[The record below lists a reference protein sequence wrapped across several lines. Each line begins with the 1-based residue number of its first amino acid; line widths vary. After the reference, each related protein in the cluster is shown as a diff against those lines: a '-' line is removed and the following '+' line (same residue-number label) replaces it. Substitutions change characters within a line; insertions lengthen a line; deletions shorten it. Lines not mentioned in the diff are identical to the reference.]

1 MATGPRRHRSV
12 VAFGLVLAL
21 ALVCCMLLR
30 PAGSPV
36 PHDDGP
42 KAAAPQVVEVY
53 DEPAPS
59 QDPQPLGSAQL
70 PAGQTEPL
78 SATSQQGGSDAPAM
92 ASIPE
97 DASYVEG
104 EVLLG
109 IAPGTTV
116 EQVQALLAST
126 DAVGAHEVTPQE
138 LESGMLQ
145 LEVAPGATVEDA
157 VSALSG
163 SGFADAQPNYVYYAL
178 EEAHP
183 ADELCELLSA
193 DAAAQEET
201 SARQPSEP
209 FEQEVAEG
217 PDDEPTLPE
226 DAGELEGESGQADE
240 QPTEQPDEGDL
251 MEALRASVDDPR
263 AAEQWALESVRAY
276 EAWAQSVCDGAVSIA
291 ILDERPDASHADL
304 APNVI
309 ATYDAQ
315 SQTET
320 LPDAASHGTHVAGIA
335 SAAANNGIGVAGV
348 SHNAGLVMVN
358 VFDKSRDPSKDT
370 WVTNTALLVRAYAY
384 LEAHQDAL
392 NTRVV
397 NLSLGIKTSGKT
409 SHRDDRLIACID
421 KAMSDYGIVT
431 VAAAGNSELAK
442 PPYYEYPGDADNVVS
457 VVNLRRGSAG
467 GTETLSS
474 LSNYNVPGQSGKNI
488 AAPGT
493 GILSTVP
500 GDSYGSLT
508 GTSMAAPHVSGVLAL
523 EFAAN
528 PQLTATEAVNILYAT
543 ARDLGEE
550 GFDDLYGWGEVDA
563 RAAVLA
569 AKTGEYP
576 ELPDISARTAPEP
589 VVTGPT
595 KVPVGAT
602 ATFGVTDGTL
612 ELTGSD
618 GVATFEGGTLTG
630 LAAGTATLAVRDLA
644 GEIRFTHTVTVYET
658 LGCWNIAS
666 PDDPKYVLDVKG
678 ASVNNSANV
687 LLYTANGNNN
697 QVWLL
702 ERQDDGTFLVRSAKS
717 GKVLDVARGSKAAG
731 ANVLQYAPSNKAWQ
745 KWRIVANA
753 DNTVTFVNAHSSKVL
768 EMDGATPAN
777 GRNVRQGEAG
787 QTSSQRWVLKGVRA
801 EVGPIWDGVYKVTSG
816 INVSYALDVRGS
828 SRANGANVQ
837 LWRSRNADNQRWR
850 FEHLGGGEYKITNVR
865 SGKVL
870 DVARASLK
878 NSANVTQWTWN
889 GGGNQRWRLVRHAD
903 GTFTIVRS
911 GTTMALDAKGARAAN
926 GTNVHQY
933 ARKDHNAQRWHLT
946 QL

>member
-78 SATSQQGGSDAPAM
+78 SATSQQGGSDAPVM

-126 DAVGAHEVTPQE
+126 DAVGAHEVTPEE

-145 LEVAPGATVEDA
+145 LEVAPGASVEDA
-157 VSALSG
+157 IGALSG
-163 SGFADAQPNYVYYAL
+163 SGLVDAQPNYVYYAL
-178 EEAHP
+178 QETRSEE
-183 ADELCELLSA
+183 ELNDLLSV
-193 DAAAQEET
+193 DAAVQEEVLEGQPSAQEDAVGPNDEAT
-201 SARQPSEP
+201 SLSGEEGSE
-209 FEQEVAEG
+209 G
-217 PDDEPTLPE
+217 TND
-226 DAGELEGESGQADE
+226 
-240 QPTEQPDEGDL
+240 QPDEGDL
-251 MEALRASVDDPR
+251 NEVLRAVVDDPL
-263 AAEQWALESVRAY
+263 AADQWTLESVRAY
-276 EAWAQSVCDGAVSIA
+276 EAWAQTVCDGSVSIA

-304 APNVI
+304 AANII

-315 SQTET
+315 TQTEM
-320 LPDAASHGTHVAGIA
+320 LPTAASHGTHVGGIA
-335 SAAANNGIGVAGV
+335 SAAANNGTGVAGV

-358 VFDKSRDPSKDT
+358 VFDKSRDASKDA

-384 LEAHQDAL
+384 LEAHQDAF

-409 SHRDDRLIACID
+409 SHRDDRLISCID

-474 LSNYNVPGQSGKNI
+474 LSNYNVPGQSAKNI

-493 GILSTVP
+493 GILSTVK
-500 GDSYGSLT
+500 GNDYGSLT

-528 PQLTATEAVNILYAT
+528 PQLTATEAVNILYVT

-563 RAAVLA
+563 CAAVLA

-576 ELPDISARTAPEP
+576 ELPDISDLTVPEP

-595 KVPVGAT
+595 RVPAGAT
-602 ATFGVTDGTL
+602 ATFEVTDGTL

-618 GVATFEGGTLTG
+618 GVATLEGGVFRG
-630 LAAGTATLAVRDLA
+630 VAAGTATLTVRDLT
-644 GEIRFTHTVTVYET
+644 GEVRSTRYVTVYDT
-658 LGCWNIAS
+658 AGCWSIAS
-666 PDDPKYVLDVKG
+666 PDNQEYVLDVKG
-678 ASVNNSANV
+678 ASVYNNANV
-687 LLYTANGNNN
+687 LVFAAHGNNN

-702 ERQDDGTFLVRSAKS
+702 ERQEGDTFVVRSAKS
-717 GKVLDVARGSKAAG
+717 GKVLDVSYGSKEAG
-731 ANVLQYAPSNKAWQ
+731 ANVLQFASGGKAWQ
-745 KWRIVANA
+745 RWRLEANA
-753 DNTVTFVNAHSSKVL
+753 DNTVTFVNANSGKVL
-768 EMDGATPAN
+768 EMDGTTPAN
-777 GRNVRQGEAG
+777 GRNVRQGEAS
-787 QTSSQRWVLKGVRA
+787 QASWQRWVLKGVRA

-816 INVSYALDVRGS
+816 INSSYALDVYGGT
-828 SRANGANVQ
+828 RANGANVQ
-837 LWRSRNADNQRWR
+837 LWRSHNATNQQWL
-850 FEHLGGGEYKITNVR
+850 FEHLGGGEYRISNVR

-870 DVARASLK
+870 DVARSSLK
-878 NSANVTQWTWN
+878 NCANVSQWTWN

-946 QL
+946 QY

>member
-78 SATSQQGGSDAPAM
+78 SATSQQGGSDAPVM

-126 DAVGAHEVTPQE
+126 DAVGAHEVTPEE

-145 LEVAPGATVEDA
+145 LEVAPGASVEDA
-157 VSALSG
+157 IGALSG
-163 SGFADAQPNYVYYAL
+163 SGLVDAQPNYVYYAL
-178 EEAHP
+178 QETRSEE
-183 ADELCELLSA
+183 ELNDLLSV
-193 DAAAQEET
+193 DAAVQEEVLEGQPSAQEDAVGPNDEAT
-201 SARQPSEP
+201 SLSGEEGSE
-209 FEQEVAEG
+209 G
-217 PDDEPTLPE
+217 TND
-226 DAGELEGESGQADE
+226 
-240 QPTEQPDEGDL
+240 QPDEGDL
-251 MEALRASVDDPR
+251 NEVLRAVVDDPL
-263 AAEQWALESVRAY
+263 AADQWALESVRAY
-276 EAWAQSVCDGAVSIA
+276 EAWAQTVCDGSVSIA

-304 APNVI
+304 AANII

-315 SQTET
+315 TQTEM
-320 LPDAASHGTHVAGIA
+320 LPTAASHGTHVGGIA
-335 SAAANNGIGVAGV
+335 SAAANNGTGVAGV

-358 VFDKSRDPSKDT
+358 VFDKSRDASKDA

-384 LEAHQDAL
+384 LEAHQDAF

-409 SHRDDRLIACID
+409 SHRDDRLISCID

-474 LSNYNVPGQSGKNI
+474 LSNYNVPGQSAKNI

-493 GILSTVP
+493 GILSTVK
-500 GDSYGSLT
+500 GNDYGSLT

-528 PQLTATEAVNILYAT
+528 PQLTATEAVNILYVT

-563 RAAVLA
+563 CAAVLA

-576 ELPDISARTAPEP
+576 ELPDISDLTVPEP

-595 KVPVGAT
+595 RVPAGAT
-602 ATFGVTDGTL
+602 ATFEVTDGTL

-618 GVATFEGGTLTG
+618 GVATLEGGVFRG
-630 LAAGTATLAVRDLA
+630 VAAGTATLTVRDLT
-644 GEIRFTHTVTVYET
+644 GEVRSTRYVTVYDT
-658 LGCWNIAS
+658 AGCWSIAS
-666 PDDPKYVLDVKG
+666 PDNQEYVLDVKG
-678 ASVNNSANV
+678 ASVYNNANV
-687 LLYTANGNNN
+687 LVFAAHGNNN

-702 ERQDDGTFLVRSAKS
+702 ERQEGDTFVVRSAKS
-717 GKVLDVARGSKAAG
+717 GKVLDVSYGSKEAG
-731 ANVLQYAPSNKAWQ
+731 ANVLQFASGGKAWQ
-745 KWRIVANA
+745 RWRLEANA
-753 DNTVTFVNAHSSKVL
+753 DNTVTFVNANSGKVL
-768 EMDGATPAN
+768 EMDGTTPAN
-777 GRNVRQGEAG
+777 GRNVRQGEAS
-787 QTSSQRWVLKGVRA
+787 QASWQRWVLKGVRA

-816 INVSYALDVRGS
+816 INSSYALDVYGGT
-828 SRANGANVQ
+828 RANGANVQ
-837 LWRSRNADNQRWR
+837 LWRSHNATNQQWL
-850 FEHLGGGEYKITNVR
+850 FEHLGGGEYRISNVR

-870 DVARASLK
+870 DVARSSLK
-878 NSANVTQWTWN
+878 NCANVSQWTWN

-911 GTTMALDAKGARAAN
+911 GTTMALDAKGARAAH

-946 QL
+946 QY

>member
-1 MATGPRRHRSV
+1 MTTGPRRHRHTA
-12 VAFGLVLAL
+12 AFGLVLTL
-21 ALVCCMLLR
+21 ALVCCALLR
-30 PAGSPV
+30 LAGSLAFC
-36 PHDDGP
+36 DGGP
-42 KAAAPQVVEVY
+42 EATSQAVEVL

-59 QDPQPLGSAQL
+59 QHQQPLGSTEL

-78 SATSQQGGSDAPAM
+78 SVTSQQVGSDVPATTL
-92 ASIPE
+92 IPD

-104 EVLLG
+104 EVLVG
-109 IAPGTTV
+109 IAPGTTA

-126 DAVGAHEVTPQE
+126 DTVGAHEVTPEE

-145 LEVAPGATVEDA
+145 LEVAPGASVEDA
-157 VSALSG
+157 IGALSG
-163 SGFADAQPNYVYYAL
+163 SGLVDAQPNYIYYAL
-178 EEAHP
+178 QETRSEE
-183 ADELCELLSA
+183 ELNDLLSV
-193 DAAAQEET
+193 DAAVQEEVLEEQLSAQEDAVGPNDEAT
-201 SARQPSEP
+201 SLGGEEGSE
-209 FEQEVAEG
+209 G
-217 PDDEPTLPE
+217 TND
-226 DAGELEGESGQADE
+226 
-240 QPTEQPDEGDL
+240 QPDEGDL
-251 MEALRASVDDPR
+251 NEVLRAVVDDPL
-263 AAEQWALESVRAY
+263 AADQWALESVRAY
-276 EAWAQSVCDGAVSIA
+276 EAWAQTVCDGSVSIA

-304 APNVI
+304 AANII

-315 SQTET
+315 TQTET
-320 LPDAASHGTHVAGIA
+320 LPTAASHGTHVAGIA
-335 SAAANNGIGVAGV
+335 SAAANNGTGVAGV

-358 VFDKSRDPSKDT
+358 VFDKSRDASKDA

-384 LEAHQDAL
+384 LEAHQDAF

-409 SHRDDRLIACID
+409 SHRDDRLISCID

-576 ELPDISARTAPEP
+576 GLPDISARTAPEP

-658 LGCWNIAS
+658 SGCWNIAS

-787 QTSSQRWVLKGVRA
+787 QTSSQRWVIKGVRA

>member
-78 SATSQQGGSDAPAM
+78 SATSQQGGSDAPVM

-126 DAVGAHEVTPQE
+126 DAVGAHEVTPEE

-145 LEVAPGATVEDA
+145 LEVAPGASVEDA
-157 VSALSG
+157 IGALSG
-163 SGFADAQPNYVYYAL
+163 SGLVDAQPNYVYYAL
-178 EEAHP
+178 QETRSEE
-183 ADELCELLSA
+183 ELNDLLSV
-193 DAAAQEET
+193 DAAVQEEVLEGQPSAQEDAVGPNDEAT
-201 SARQPSEP
+201 SLSGEEGSE
-209 FEQEVAEG
+209 G
-217 PDDEPTLPE
+217 TND
-226 DAGELEGESGQADE
+226 
-240 QPTEQPDEGDL
+240 QPDEGDL
-251 MEALRASVDDPR
+251 NEVLRAVVDDPL
-263 AAEQWALESVRAY
+263 AADQWALESVRAY
-276 EAWAQSVCDGAVSIA
+276 EAWAQTVCDGSVSIA

-304 APNVI
+304 AANII

-315 SQTET
+315 TQTEM
-320 LPDAASHGTHVAGIA
+320 LPTAASHGTHVGGIA
-335 SAAANNGIGVAGV
+335 SAAANNGTGVAGV

-358 VFDKSRDPSKDT
+358 VFDKSRDASKDA

-384 LEAHQDAL
+384 LEAHQDAF

-409 SHRDDRLIACID
+409 SHRDDRLISCID

-474 LSNYNVPGQSGKNI
+474 LSNYNVPGQSAKNI

-493 GILSTVP
+493 GILSTVK
-500 GDSYGSLT
+500 GNDYGSLT

-528 PQLTATEAVNILYAT
+528 PQLTATEAVNILYVT

-563 RAAVLA
+563 CAAVLA

-576 ELPDISARTAPEP
+576 ELPDISDLTVPEP

-595 KVPVGAT
+595 RVPAGAT
-602 ATFGVTDGTL
+602 ATFEVTDGTL

-618 GVATFEGGTLTG
+618 GVATLEGGVFRG
-630 LAAGTATLAVRDLA
+630 VAAGTATLTVRDLT
-644 GEIRFTHTVTVYET
+644 GEVRSTRYVTVYDT
-658 LGCWNIAS
+658 AGCWSIAS
-666 PDDPKYVLDVKG
+666 PDNQEYVLDVKG
-678 ASVNNSANV
+678 ASVYNNANV
-687 LLYTANGNNN
+687 LVFAAHGNNN

-702 ERQDDGTFLVRSAKS
+702 ERQEGDTFVVRSAKS
-717 GKVLDVARGSKAAG
+717 GKVLDVSYGSKEAG
-731 ANVLQYAPSNKAWQ
+731 ANVLQFASGGKAWQ
-745 KWRIVANA
+745 RWRLEANA
-753 DNTVTFVNAHSSKVL
+753 DNTVTFVNANSGKVL
-768 EMDGATPAN
+768 EMDGTTPAN
-777 GRNVRQGEAG
+777 GRNVRQGEAS
-787 QTSSQRWVLKGVRA
+787 QASWQRWVLKGVRA

-816 INVSYALDVRGS
+816 INSSYALDVYGGT
-828 SRANGANVQ
+828 RANGANVQ
-837 LWRSRNADNQRWR
+837 LWRSHNATNQQWL
-850 FEHLGGGEYKITNVR
+850 FEHLGGGEYRISNVR

-870 DVARASLK
+870 DVARSSLK
-878 NSANVTQWTWN
+878 NCANVSQWTWN

-946 QL
+946 QY